1 MPDVGESDM
10 GLFALSPMAY
20 LDLLPQYERD
30 VAIGHQ
36 TNERNFLPFISW
48 AASRHDVV
56 TFPSVDEEEAIGV
69 NTPEELAIVE
79 RYLATRDGSPA

>member
-30 VAIGHQ
+30 VAIGQ
-36 TNERNFLPFISW
+36 LT
-48 AASRHDVV
+48 AS
-56 TFPSVDEEEAIGV
+56 
-69 NTPEELAIVE
+69 
-79 RYLATRDGSPA
+79 ATSCRSFRGRPVGTMW